1 MMNRGFLALS
11 TVVLLGAGAGIG
23 MLVFDRAGPDR
34 TRATLVSVADKYCS
48 GGQATFLAPPDPGN
62 DIEAIIAGMENVAGQ
77 QKAVTSCCQPF
88 FLRNGGTAR
97 RTGGSARFWSRRT

>member
-77 QKAVTSCCQPF
+77 QKAIAICT
-88 FLRNGGTAR
+88 RAR
-97 RTGGSARFWSRRT
+97 MEIYAYDLAGEDTTRAQN